1 MLWFLMFIFYV
12 VVLFTFAK
20 LHAQKPFSK
29 MFSTNSRILSTKRLD
44 SPTINLGSPTS
55 FLTFKDI
62 HLHIC
67 RKNSYFVC

>member
-44 SPTINLGSPTS
+44 SPMITQNPLAS